1 MCYSKLAEQV
11 RRDIE
16 LQEYQKLLKLKK
28 RDNVGVRWNWI
39 LFWMAVALTAAW
51 TWATLALVMEKV

>member
-1 MCYSKLAEQV
+1 MCYSKLAQQV
-11 RRDIE
+11 KRDIE
-16 LQEYQKLLKLKK
+16 LQEYQKLLKLKQ

>member
-1 MCYSKLAEQV
+1 MGYSKLAQQV
-11 RRDIE
+11 KRDIE
-16 LQEYQKLLKLKK
+16 LQEYKKLLKLKK

>member
-1 MCYSKLAEQV
+1 MGYSKLAQQV
-11 RRDIE
+11 KRDIE

-28 RDNVGVRWNWI
+28 RNNVGVRWNWI
-39 LFWMAVALTAAW
+39 LFGMALALTAAW

>member
-1 MCYSKLAEQV
+1 MCYSKLAQQV
-11 RRDIE
+11 KRDIE